1 MEKVHPTEGRSGMT
15 MTVAELIAELQKH
28 DPSMPVLATWEGVL
42 AGIRPENFEV
52 GEYDGR
58 QQLTL
63 DVEMYG

>member
-1 MEKVHPTEGRSGMT
+1 MT

>member
-1 MEKVHPTEGRSGMT
+1 

-28 DPSMPVLATWEGVL
+28 DPAMPVLATWESVL

-52 GEYDGR
+52 EEYDGR